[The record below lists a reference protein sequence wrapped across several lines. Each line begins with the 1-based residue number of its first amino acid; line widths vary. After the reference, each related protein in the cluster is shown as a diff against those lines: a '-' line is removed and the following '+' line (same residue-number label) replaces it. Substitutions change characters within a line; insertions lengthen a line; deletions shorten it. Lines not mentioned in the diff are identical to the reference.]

1 MAYNTSGGLNLICVS
16 ATYVDHHEVFVMGL
30 ITSND
35 FPSLQALYTA
45 QLRYLLST
53 ENQIVKGLPDMI
65 KHADD
70 PQLKQGFQSHLQESE
85 VHVTRLKQL
94 IGDVDNDVYDK
105 KDPILT
111 AITGSAANITKETDS
126 GPIRDAGLI
135 ATAQKIEHY
144 EIASYGSAREWA
156 MQLGLT
162 DHAATLQAT
171 LEEEK
176 HADLLLSQIAHRANR
191 DASTVAA

>member
-1 MAYNTSGGLNLICVS
+1 
-16 ATYVDHHEVFVMGL
+16 MGL
-30 ITSND
+30 ISPND

-53 ENQIVKGLPDMI
+53 ENQIVDGLPDMI
-65 KHADD
+65 EHADD
-70 PQLKQGFQSHLQESE
+70 VQLKQAFQSHLQESE
-85 VHVTRLKQL
+85 VHVSRLKQL
-94 IGDVDNDVYDK
+94 IGDVDNDVDDK

-111 AITGSAANITKETDS
+111 AIAGSGKNISKETDS

-144 EIASYGSAREWA
+144 EIASYGSARDWA
-156 MQLGLT
+156 TQLGLT
-162 DHAATLQAT
+162 GHAATLQAT

-176 HADLLLSQIAHRANR
+176 HADQLLSQISQRANR

>member
-1 MAYNTSGGLNLICVS
+1 
-16 ATYVDHHEVFVMGL
+16 MGL

-65 KHADD
+65 EHADD
-70 PQLKQGFQSHLQESE
+70 AQLKQAFQSHLQESE
-85 VHVTRLKQL
+85 IHVTRLRQL
-94 IGDVDNDVYDK
+94 IGDVDNDVDDK

-111 AITGSAANITKETDS
+111 AIAGSGKNISKETDS
-126 GPIRDAGLI
+126 GPVRDAGLI

-144 EIASYGSAREWA
+144 EIASYGSARDWA
-156 MQLGLT
+156 LQLGLT

-171 LEEEK
+171 LDEEK
-176 HADLLLSQIAHRANR
+176 HADQLLTQISQRANR